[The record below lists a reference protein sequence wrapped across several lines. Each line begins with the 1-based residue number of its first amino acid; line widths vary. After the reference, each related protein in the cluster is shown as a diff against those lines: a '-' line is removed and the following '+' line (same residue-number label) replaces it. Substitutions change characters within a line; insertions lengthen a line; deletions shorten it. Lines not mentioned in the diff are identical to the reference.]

1 MATANQIFQL
11 VNDAAKE
18 ALGSQAITVKDTTT
32 LVSLGDQVLSSDTTR
47 DLYLGKLCDRIGI
60 TAIAIRAYSA
70 QTRNVKR
77 DELDWGLFYQK
88 ISYKKHEAVENPSY
102 TFATQANPFDVEP
115 QTEVVQKLFAVM
127 GTWSYEDVI
136 PDTQLFTAFTSASA
150 MGAFISGIYT
160 NIDNSLAIDEEDLA
174 NLAVNTYMAGA
185 LKSTQAAQH
194 RNLLAEYNTANGTTI
209 TAAAALKN
217 PDFLKFASR
226 EIKTVV
232 GNMKKMST
240 VYNGEGIPRH
250 TPDDKMVVEVLGQFA
265 SATATYLE
273 SDTYH
278 KELVAL
284 PRYEEVAYWQ
294 GSGTSFAFEDV
305 SSINVQNEKINGGTA
320 VKQSGIIAFVHDYD
334 AVASFINKPRRSSI
348 YNPRTERTNIFYKA
362 TKGYGVDLSENGV
375 VFYIADAADAA
386 ESNSAPAKAKARAK
400 TSKA

>member
-1 MATANQIFQL
+1 MATVNQIFQL

-18 ALGSQAITVKDTTT
+18 ALGSQAITVKNTTT
-32 LVSLGDQVLSSDTTR
+32 LVSLGDQVLSSDATR
-47 DLYLGKLCDRIGI
+47 DLYLGKLCDRIGR

-70 QTRNVKR
+70 QVRNVKR

-88 ISYKKHEAVENPSY
+88 ISYKKHESVENPSY
-102 TFATQANPFDVEP
+102 NFATQANPFDVEP

-160 NIDNSLAIDEEDLA
+160 NIDNSLAVDEEDLA

-185 LKSTQAAQH
+185 LKSTQGAQH
-194 RNLLAEYNTANGTTI
+194 RNLLAEYNTAI
-209 TAAAALKN
+209 TANGGTALTVATALKN

-250 TPDDKMVVEVLGQFA
+250 TPEDKMVVEVLGQFA

-305 SSINVQNEKINGGTA
+305 SSIDVQNEKVNGGVA

-348 YNPRTERTNIFYKA
+348 YNPRAERTNVFYKA

-375 VFYIADAADAA
+375 VFYISDAEEAA
-386 ESNSAPAKAKARAK
+386 ASTRAK
-400 TSKA
+400 STKA

>member
-1 MATANQIFQL
+1 MATVNQIFQL

-32 LVSLGDQVLSSDTTR
+32 LVSLGDQVLSSDATR
-47 DLYLGKLCDRIGI
+47 DLYLGKLCDRIGR

-88 ISYKKHEAVENPSY
+88 ISYKKHEAVKNPSY
-102 TFATQANPFDVEP
+102 DFSTRSNPFEVDP

-136 PDTQLFTAFTSASA
+136 PDGQLFTAFTSASA

-160 NIDNSLAIDEEDLA
+160 NIDNSLAVDEEDLA

-185 LKSTQAAQH
+185 LKSTQGAQH
-194 RNLLAEYNTANGTTI
+194 RNLLAEYNTAIKAAGGTALTVA
-209 TAAAALKN
+209 TALKS

-250 TPDDKMVVEVLGQFA
+250 TPEDKMVVEVLGQFA

-294 GSGTSFAFEDV
+294 GSGPSFAFEDV
-305 SSINVQNEKINGGTA
+305 SSIDVQNEKVNGGVA

-348 YNPRTERTNIFYKA
+348 YNPRAERTNVFYKA

-375 VFYIADAADAA
+375 VFYIADEAAAA
-386 ESNSAPAKAKARAK
+386 STKAKSAKA
-400 TSKA
+400 